1 MNEDSASC
9 NAALTLVKIEANLRL
24 SDGNINVSIIQN
36 DVSRFATKLKGNALQ
51 VVLVGM
57 THDLISNFC
66 GSSKSDLINIRVL
79 SESLSSS
86 WAITWK
92 NVNNTFGEASFQNE
106 LADTESSKR
115 SLLSRLQHN
124 CVTGSK
130 SRSEFPCHHQSRE
143 VPWDDLGTD
152 TDGLLFCVAEVR
164 STNGDGLTVN
174 LVSPASVVSK
184 SLDNQVNVCSL
195 READRLA
202 VIESLKSGELI
213 LVLLDEVSKLVH
225 QASTFSCGDSSPR
238 TIVESLAGSLD
249 SLVDIFNV
257 GLLH

>member
-92 NVNNTFGEASFQNE
+92 NVNNTFGETSFQNE
-106 LADTESSKR
+106 LADTESSER

-124 CVTGSK
+124 CVTSGK

-238 TIVESLAGSLD
+238 TVVKSLAGSLN
-249 SLVDIFNV
+249 SLVDILNV